1 MALWVASRAGF
12 AVAALLLAAIGV
24 YGLLA
29 YMIAQQHREIGIR
42 IALGARA
49 MAIPRAVG
57 GRALLAAS
65 VSGVAGVVVS
75 LAVSRAMAGPLFGIA
90 ALDAVSYAAAACV
103 LAAVVATAAAFPL
116 RRALSVDPSVSLR
129 AD

>member
-42 IALGARA
+42 IALGAR
-49 MAIPRAVG
+49 
-57 GRALLAAS
+57 
-65 VSGVAGVVVS
+65 
-75 LAVSRAMAGPLFGIA
+75 
-90 ALDAVSYAAAACV
+90 
-103 LAAVVATAAAFPL
+103 
-116 RRALSVDPSVSLR
+116 
-129 AD
+129 